1 MDFEVV
7 FWIGLVV
14 GAVAGMLWLLN
25 EMNKQ
30 SYVSH
35 GTIARI
41 ENGGKHL

>member
-7 FWIGLVV
+7 FWIGLLV
-14 GAVAGMLWLLN
+14 GAVAGGLWLLN

-41 ENGGKHL
+41 ENGGRHL